1 MYSFRKKINQ
11 NLINSFIKLNKFKVE
26 NYNNGKKIL
35 LVDRNLPESNLF
47 TSYFS
52 YIINKKFKYDIF
64 LLTSQSNNNQ
74 LNQIY
79 KSFKIENIFYL
90 SKKKNIFK
98 FLILFKSFLYFL
110 LSFYEIILGS
120 RTNFVKNYK
129 IKGIYFGD
137 VIYDQFIR
145 LDNQYEKD
153 TLISFKFFK
162 LIFMTLYKFFYIDAL
177 ISNNKFDFIISN
189 THTYASNSTIAM
201 RIALKRNIK
210 VINILS
216 SRFRIYKK
224 LYQSYRSEL
233 FHDLEKIKDLK
244 KIDKNWNKKLDIYFK
259 KRFDGK
265 IRHHNVIDAY
275 SNKKTNIG
283 NIFPKHKFKKV
294 ILFAPHAFSDA
305 NHAFGKLLFDSY
317 YHQFMKTLEIAKKT
331 PDFLWIIKNHP
342 TNHKFKSERYKFG
355 EEEIV
360 LGELQKIQNKNIF
373 YCPSNLS
380 TKSLIEFSDLV
391 ITGRG
396 SIGLE
401 TAILGKK
408 ALLCGENFYSNKGI
422 TLDPKNIEE
431 YEKIIC
437 NTKMKIKLSKS
448 KILLAKKLF
457 YIFAFKNSHL
467 KEDMIQ
473 RNNYVN
479 IINHKTIKQRFF
491 SIEEFL
497 VNFDKSLRK
506 HKSNI
511 LNDRL
516 FKHFEKR
523 FLSIQSLK

>member
-1 MYSFRKKINQ
+1 MYSFRKKINN
-11 NLINSFIKLNKFKVE
+11 NLINSFLKLNKFKVQF
-26 NYNNGKKIL
+26 YNSGKKIL
-35 LVDRNLPESNLF
+35 LIDRNLPESNLL

-64 LLTSQSNNNQ
+64 LLTSQSSNNQ

-79 KSFKIENIFYL
+79 KSFKIKNIFYINI
-90 SKKKNIFK
+90 KKNILEFSI
-98 FLILFKSFLYFL
+98 ILKSIFYFF
-110 LSFYEIILGS
+110 LSFFEIIFGS
-120 RTNFVKNYK
+120 RTSFIKNYK
-129 IKGIYFGD
+129 IKGIHFGD

-145 LDNQYEKD
+145 LDNQYEKN

-162 LIFMTLYKFFYIDAL
+162 LIFITLYKFFYIDDL
-177 ISNNKFDFIISN
+177 ISKNKFDYIISN

-201 RIALKRNIK
+201 RIALKNNIK

-216 SRFRIYKK
+216 SRFRVYKK

-233 FHDLEKIKDLK
+233 FLDLKKIKNLK
-244 KIDKNWNKKLDIYFK
+244 KIDKNWKKKLDIYFK
-259 KRFDGK
+259 NRFSGK

-275 SNKKTNIG
+275 SNKKKKIG
-283 NIFPKHKFKKV
+283 NIFPKKKFKKV
-294 ILFAPHAFSDA
+294 ILFAPHAFPDA
-305 NHAFGKLLFDSY
+305 NHAFGKLIFDSY
-317 YHQFMKTLEIAKKT
+317 YHQFLKTLEIAKKT
-331 PDFLWIIKNHP
+331 KDFLWIIKNHP
-342 TNHKFKSERYKFG
+342 TNHKFKSERYKRG

-360 LGELQKIQNKNIF
+360 LNELTKIKNKNIF
-373 YCPSNLS
+373 YCPPNLS

-401 TAILGKK
+401 TAISGKK
-408 ALLCGENFYSNKGI
+408 ALLCGEHFYSNKGI
-422 TLDPKNIEE
+422 TLDAKSIED

-437 NTKMKIKLSKS
+437 SAKNRTKLSKS

-457 YIFAFKNSHL
+457 YIFAFKNSYL

-479 IINHKTIKQRFF
+479 IVNHRLIKQRFF

-497 VNFDKSLRK
+497 VNFEKSLRK
-506 HKSNI
+506 HKSKI
-511 LNDRL
+511 LNDRI

-523 FLSIQSLK
+523 FSII

>member
-11 NLINSFIKLNKFKVE
+11 NLINSFVKLNEFKVE
-26 NYNNGKKIL
+26 NYDNKKKIL

-47 TSYFS
+47 SSYFS
-52 YIINKKFKYDIF
+52 YIINKKFKYNIF
-64 LLTSQSNNNQ
+64 LLTSQSSNNQ

-79 KSFKIENIFYL
+79 KSFKIDNVYNINI
-90 SKKKNIFK
+90 KKNASKFLTIFK
-98 FLILFKSFLYFL
+98 SLVYFIISFF
-110 LSFYEIILGS
+110 EIILS
-120 RTNFVKNYK
+120 TRKNFINNYK
-129 IKGIYFGD
+129 IKKIYFGD
-137 VIYDQFIR
+137 VIYDHFIR
-145 LDNQYEKD
+145 LDNQYEKN

-162 LIFMTLYKFFYIDAL
+162 LIFITLYKFFYIDEL
-177 ISNNKFDFIISN
+177 ISKNKFDYIISN

-201 RIALKRNIK
+201 RIALKNNIK

-216 SRFRIYKK
+216 SRFRVYKK

-233 FHDLEKIKDLK
+233 FLDLKKIKNLK
-244 KIDKNWNKKLDIYFK
+244 KIDKNWNKRLDIYLK
-259 KRFDGK
+259 NRFSGK

-275 SNKKTNIG
+275 SNKKKKIG
-283 NIFPKHKFKKV
+283 NIFPKKKFKKV
-294 ILFAPHAFSDA
+294 ILFAPHAFPDA
-305 NHAFGKLLFDSY
+305 NHAFGKLIFDSY
-317 YHQFMKTLEIAKKT
+317 YHQFLKTLEIAKKT
-331 PDFLWIIKNHP
+331 KDFLWIIKNHP
-342 TNHKFKSERYKFG
+342 TNHKFKSDRYKLG

-360 LGELQKIQNKNIF
+360 LNELTKVKSKNIF
-373 YCPSNLS
+373 YCPPHLS

-437 NTKMKIKLSKS
+437 STKNKIKLSKS

-457 YIFAFKNSHL
+457 YILAFKNSYL

-479 IINHKTIKQRFF
+479 VVNHRIIKQRFF
-491 SIEEFL
+491 SVEDFL

-506 HKSNI
+506 HKSKI
-511 LNDRL
+511 LNDRI

-523 FLSIQSLK
+523 FLSI